1 MRVNCCPNCQE
12 PLPGLAKYCAKCGKS
27 LFAVEQSTRYRYD
40 ENQLTVKLA
49 DRPADLKVPHFYK
62 KVETDANM
70 STRPLGLHSRVT
82 PVTPVQ
88 EVPVVGNGSTPVALQ
103 IDDQLESGD
112 DYEIQRNATWNKT
125 VTYRSRHLPPAPVNP
140 KPSTPLLLQ
149 EVPPRE
155 PKRVPMRLFSWI
167 SVLAIIGLVLGGVFG
182 IMMTLGR
189 GNKTQPSQGKGVL
202 SLQVTP
208 STVALGGMLTL
219 RGSNFYPSGRVGL
232 TRDNTDVPI
241 FDTGGNSII
250 HANNTVSLR
259 DTVIVDPTSWG
270 SGSHTIHAED
280 AHSHKSAYTT
290 VTVIGQDSLRPPHL
304 VFSTPSIDL
313 GNDDQT
319 TNSAQTISLINV
331 GGGQI
336 TWRATATESWLV
348 ISPASGKISGDQ
360 SIQVTIAGD
369 RSNLEVGPYAAN
381 VIFTSNAG
389 PTTNLPVKMGVEP
402 LQPGHAA
409 VQP

>member
-1 MRVNCCPNCQE
+1 MRVNCCSNCQE

-27 LFAVEQSTRYRYD
+27 LFATEQAPRYRYD

-70 STRPLGLHSRVT
+70 STRSLGLHSRVT

-88 EVPVVGNGSTPVALQ
+88 EVPVVGNSSTPAALQ
-103 IDDQLESGD
+103 IDDQVESGD
-112 DYEIQRNATWNKT
+112 DYEIRRNATWNKT

-182 IMMTLGR
+182 IMMTRGS

-208 STVALGGMLTL
+208 SHRLCSRNAYLARLKL
-219 RGSNFYPSGRVGL
+219 L
-232 TRDNTDVPI
+232 PI
-241 FDTGGNSII
+241 GTSRADT
-250 HANNTVSLR
+250 
-259 DTVIVDPTSWG
+259 
-270 SGSHTIHAED
+270 
-280 AHSHKSAYTT
+280 
-290 VTVIGQDSLRPPHL
+290 
-304 VFSTPSIDL
+304 
-313 GNDDQT
+313 
-319 TNSAQTISLINV
+319 
-331 GGGQI
+331 
-336 TWRATATESWLV
+336 
-348 ISPASGKISGDQ
+348 
-360 SIQVTIAGD
+360 
-369 RSNLEVGPYAAN
+369 
-381 VIFTSNAG
+381 
-389 PTTNLPVKMGVEP
+389 
-402 LQPGHAA
+402 
-409 VQP
+409 

>member
-27 LFAVEQSTRYRYD
+27 LFVAEQSPRYRYD

-88 EVPVVGNGSTPVALQ
+88 DVPVVGNGSTPAALQ

-149 EVPPRE
+149 EVPPRK

-167 SVLAIIGLVLGGVFG
+167 SVLAIIGLLLGGVFG
-182 IMMTLGR
+182 ILMTR
-189 GNKTQPSQGKGVL
+189 GSGGKKAQLSQGKGVL
-202 SLQVTP
+202 SLQASP
-208 STVALGGMLTL
+208 SPVALGGMLTL

-232 TRDNTDVPI
+232 TLDANIPI
-241 FDTGGNSII
+241 VDTGDKSII
-250 HANNTVSLR
+250 HADKKGSFS
-259 DTVIVDPTSWG
+259 DTVWVDPSWG

-290 VTVIGQDSLRPPHL
+290 VTVIGKASQPPPHL

-313 GNDDQT
+313 GSGNQA
-319 TNSAQTISLINV
+319 TNSTQMILLLMLAV
-331 GGGQI
+331 GKLPGELP
-336 TWRATATESWLV
+336 R
-348 ISPASGKISGDQ
+348 
-360 SIQVTIAGD
+360 
-369 RSNLEVGPYAAN
+369 RSHGC
-381 VIFTSNAG
+381 
-389 PTTNLPVKMGVEP
+389 
-402 LQPGHAA
+402 
-409 VQP
+409 

>member
-1 MRVNCCPNCQE
+1 MRVNCCQNCQD
-12 PLPGLAKYCAKCGKS
+12 PLTGLAKYCAKCGKS
-27 LFAVEQSTRYRYD
+27 LFAAEQTPRYRYD

-70 STRPLGLHSRVT
+70 STRPLGLHSGVT

-88 EVPVVGNGSTPVALQ
+88 EVLVVGNGSTPAALQ
-103 IDDQLESGD
+103 IDDQVESGD

-125 VTYRSRHLPPAPVNP
+125 VTYRSRYLSPAPVNP

-167 SVLAIIGLVLGGVFG
+167 NVLAIIGLLLGGVFG
-182 IMMTLGR
+182 IVMTRGS

-202 SLQVTP
+202 SLQATP
-208 STVALGGMLTL
+208 SPVALGGMLTL

-232 TRDNTDVPI
+232 TRDANIPI
-241 FDTGGNSII
+241 VDTGDKSII
-250 HANNTVSLR
+250 HADKKGSFS
-259 DTVIVDPTSWG
+259 DTAIVDPLSWG

-319 TNSAQTISLINV
+319 TSSAQTISLINA

-336 TWRATATESWLV
+336 TWQATATESWLL
-348 ISPASGKISGDQ
+348 ISPASGTISSNQ
-360 SIQVTIAGD
+360 SMPVPIAGD
-369 RSNLEVGPYAAN
+369 RSNLNMRSYKAA
-381 VIFTSNAG
+381 
-389 PTTNLPVKMGVEP
+389 
-402 LQPGHAA
+402 
-409 VQP
+409 